1 MVEHCTSVS
10 MVMGFLNLI
19 SELCSSFSTSIF
31 SGFLAEHM
39 DLRHFL
45 TVGMLASGLF
55 TIAFGLGYFWH
66 VHYFAY
72 FVTVQV
78 REELFWC

>member
-1 MVEHCTSVS
+1 
-10 MVMGFLNLI
+10 
-19 SELCSSFSTSIF
+19 
-31 SGFLAEHM
+31 M

-55 TIAFGLGYFWH
+55 SIAFGLGYFWN

-72 FVTVQV
+72 FVVVQV
-78 REELFWC
+78 CEEVFCW